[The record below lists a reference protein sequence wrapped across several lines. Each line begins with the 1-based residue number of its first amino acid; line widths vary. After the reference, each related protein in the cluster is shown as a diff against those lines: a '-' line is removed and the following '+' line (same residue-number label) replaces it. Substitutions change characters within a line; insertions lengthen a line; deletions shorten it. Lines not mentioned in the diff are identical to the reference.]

1 MPSERSGRNPLREP
15 GFRTVHAR
23 RRRAG
28 AGSRRA
34 CATGDRR
41 RWFWWSSL
49 CLFVSNADEVRVVDV
64 ERDRWQIE
72 VHGVVGV
79 TAKDPPAGG
88 LLQAT
93 EVLVAVG
100 VVADEGAAVALA
112 DVLHPALQPF
122 GIEVEHLLA

>member
-1 MPSERSGRNPLREP
+1 MPSERSGRNSLREP
-15 GFRTVHAR
+15 GFRTVQRR

-88 LLQAT
+88 PLQPPQ
-93 EVLVAVG
+93 VLGGGGVGGPKGAAVG
-100 VVADEGAAVALA
+100 VA
-112 DVLHPALQPF
+112 DVL
-122 GIEVEHLLA
+122 